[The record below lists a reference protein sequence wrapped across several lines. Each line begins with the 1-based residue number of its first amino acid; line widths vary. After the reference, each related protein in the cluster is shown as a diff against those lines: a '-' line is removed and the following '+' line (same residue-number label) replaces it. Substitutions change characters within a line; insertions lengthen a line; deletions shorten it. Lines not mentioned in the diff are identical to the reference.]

1 MIGAGFRVENVS
13 NFSIWIA
20 NTAMI
25 MGVAMANKMLMIPD
39 YTLTMVESALARKRR
54 ARKINRMLAQ
64 CYPDARAELDFTTPL
79 ELLVATILSAQT
91 TDVRV
96 NQVTPALFQRYPTA
110 EDYAAANLTELEEL
124 IRPTGFYRNKAKA
137 LQGLGVA
144 LVEKF
149 EGQVPAKLEDLI
161 TLPGVGRKT
170 ANVVLGNAFG
180 VPGLTVDTHFGR
192 LVRRLGLTEETD
204 PVAVE
209 KQLAELI
216 ERAEWTMFS
225 HRLIFHG
232 RRVCH
237 SRKAACGA
245 CFVAHLCPSKGEA
258 GPADFVEAE
267 KLVKGP
273 EREHL
278 LQMMEDR

>member
-1 MIGAGFRVENVS
+1 
-13 NFSIWIA
+13 
-20 NTAMI
+20 
-25 MGVAMANKMLMIPD
+25 MA
-39 YTLTMVESALARKRR
+39 ESPLARKRR
-54 ARKINRMLAQ
+54 ARKINRMLAV
-64 CYPDARAELDFTTPL
+64 CYPEARAELDFTNPL
-79 ELLVATILSAQT
+79 ELLVATVLSAQT

-96 NQVTPALFQRYPTA
+96 NQVTPALFAMYPTA
-110 EDYAAANLTELEEL
+110 EAYAFANLTELEEL

-137 LQGLGVA
+137 LIKLGQQ
-144 LVEKF
+144 LYDDHDGE
-149 EGQVPAKLEDLI
+149 VPNRLEDLVK
-161 TLPGVGRKT
+161 LPGVGRKT

-209 KQLAELI
+209 KQLQELI
-216 ERAEWTMFS
+216 ERKEWTMVS

-237 SRKAACGA
+237 SRRAACGA
-245 CFVAHLCPSKGEA
+245 CFIAKLCPSFGKA
-258 GPADFVEAE
+258 GPADFVTAE
-267 KLVKGP
+267 QLVKGP

-278 LQMMEDR
+278 LALVEGNVE

>member
-1 MIGAGFRVENVS
+1 M
-13 NFSIWIA
+13 
-20 NTAMI
+20 T
-25 MGVAMANKMLMIPD
+25 MGVATAKRMLIVPD
-39 YTLTMVESALARKRR
+39 YTFLMAETPLAKKRR
-54 ARKINRMLAQ
+54 ARKINRMLAE
-64 CYPDARAELDFTTPL
+64 CYPEARAELDFTNPY

-96 NQVTPALFQRYPTA
+96 NQVTPALFRKYPSASELA
-110 EDYAAANLTELEEL
+110 EANLEDVEALVK
-124 IRPTGFYRNKAKA
+124 PTGFYRNKAKA
-137 LQGLGVA
+137 LVKLGQELCEKHGGEVPGNLDE
-144 LVEKF
+144 LVK
-149 EGQVPAKLEDLI
+149 
-161 TLPGVGRKT
+161 LPGVGRKT

-180 VPGLTVDTHFGR
+180 IPGLTVDTHFGR

-204 PVAVE
+204 PVVVE
-209 KQLAELI
+209 KRIAELI
-216 ERAEWTMFS
+216 EPKEWTMVS

-245 CFVAHLCPSKGEA
+245 CFVAKLCPSFGVA
-258 GPADFVEAE
+258 GPADFVTAE

-278 LQMMEDR
+278 LRMVEK

>member
-1 MIGAGFRVENVS
+1 M
-13 NFSIWIA
+13 A
-20 NTAMI
+20 NTAI
-25 MGVAMANKMLMIPD
+25 TIGVPTVKRMLIVPD
-39 YTLTMVESALARKRR
+39 YTFLMAETPLATKRR

-64 CYPDARAELDFTTPL
+64 CYPDARAELDFSNAF

-96 NQVTPALFQRYPTA
+96 NQVTPALFQQYPDA
-110 EDYAAANLTELEEL
+110 EDLAHANVEDIEAL
-124 IRPTGFYRNKAKA
+124 IKPTGFYRNKAKA
-137 LQGLGVA
+137 LVKLGQQLCEQHGGEVPGTLEE
-144 LVEKF
+144 LVK
-149 EGQVPAKLEDLI
+149 
-161 TLPGVGRKT
+161 LPGVGRKT

-204 PVAVE
+204 PVVVE
-209 KQLAELI
+209 KQLQLLI
-216 ERAEWTMFS
+216 EPAEWTMVS

-237 SRKAACGA
+237 SRRAACGA
-245 CFVAHLCPSKGEA
+245 CFVAKLCPSFGVA
-258 GPADFVEAE
+258 GPAEFAEAE
-267 KLVKGP
+267 PLVKGV

-278 LQMMEDR
+278 LRMVEK